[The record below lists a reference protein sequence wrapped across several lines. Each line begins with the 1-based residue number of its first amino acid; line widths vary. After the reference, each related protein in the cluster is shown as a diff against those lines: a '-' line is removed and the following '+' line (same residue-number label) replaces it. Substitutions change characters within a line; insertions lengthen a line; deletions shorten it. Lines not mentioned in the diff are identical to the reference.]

1 MLKSIGFATAP
12 LDWLQFHY
20 QDDVDNYKNQY
31 KYISV
36 TNIWIMIYKDHKLS
50 IVVKSV
56 IYNLWNNPINYNS
69 DI

>member
-31 KYISV
+31 KYI
-36 TNIWIMIYKDHKLS
+36 WIMIYKDHKSS

>member
-1 MLKSIGFATAP
+1 
-12 LDWLQFHY
+12 
-20 QDDVDNYKNQY
+20 
-31 KYISV
+31 
-36 TNIWIMIYKDHKLS
+36 MIYKDHKSS